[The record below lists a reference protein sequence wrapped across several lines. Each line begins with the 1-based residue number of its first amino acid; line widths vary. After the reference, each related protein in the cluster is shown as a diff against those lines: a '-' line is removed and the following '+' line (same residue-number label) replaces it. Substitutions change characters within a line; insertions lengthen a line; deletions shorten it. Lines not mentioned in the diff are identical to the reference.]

1 MSSDSSVLPGAEE
14 KMRLTA
20 VAHLDVPVG
29 GQEIDLQ
36 QVDYIHGGT
45 PQLRIRIR
53 EGKRFT
59 IFDIDPVTAG
69 QWGDAMRRWADA
81 HGGAC

>member
-1 MSSDSSVLPGAEE
+1 MSGDSSVLPGADE
-14 KMRLTA
+14 KMRLTS
-20 VAHLDVPVG
+20 VERLRVPVG
-29 GQEIDLQ
+29 GQEIELQ
-36 QVDYIHGGT
+36 QVDYIHGGV

-69 QWGDAMRRWADA
+69 QWGEAMRRWAAA
-81 HGGAC
+81 HGGA